1 VEEPVKLLR
10 GAEYLTDDGTIE
22 LLPNGMERMKN
33 AHAAGRNVLI
43 EVDGCDV
50 LLEASGVPAC
60 FEGGSMGEIQC
71 CRILKDST

>member
-10 GAEYLTDDGTIE
+10 GPEYLTGDGTIE
-22 LLPNGMERMKN
+22 LLPDGMERMKK

-43 EVDGCDV
+43 EVEGP
-50 LLEASGVPAC
+50 EASGVPPGVD
-60 FEGGSMGEIQC
+60 GGSMGEIQC

>member
-10 GAEYLTDDGTIE
+10 GPEYLTGDGTIE
-22 LLPNGMERMKN
+22 LLPDGMERMKK

-43 EVDGCDV
+43 EVDGRDV
-50 LLEASGVPAC
+50 EASGVPPC
-60 FEGGSMGEIQC
+60 VDGGSMGEIQC